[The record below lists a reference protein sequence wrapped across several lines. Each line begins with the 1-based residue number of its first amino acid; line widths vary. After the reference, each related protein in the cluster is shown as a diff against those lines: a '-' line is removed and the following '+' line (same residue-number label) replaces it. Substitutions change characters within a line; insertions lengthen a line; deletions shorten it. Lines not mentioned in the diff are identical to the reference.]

1 MTLELTRANGLPRL
15 AYRVEGSGAPLVL
28 VHGVGGDSSNWDD
41 VVPRLAPKFRVIRMD
56 LRGHGRSGPINAP
69 CRAEDFA
76 RDVTDVMQAAGVDA
90 CRLVGFSLG
99 GQVVQAIALDSPERV
114 QKLVLISTIAGRTE
128 AERSSVASRLAE
140 LQAKGIATIAAGN
153 RDRWFTQEF
162 QRAHPEKVERR
173 VEQLLQ
179 TDPESYQHA
188 YSVFAT
194 TDFANRL
201 EEIRAPTLVI
211 TGENDMGATPRMA
224 RLMHERIKNAEL
236 RILSRLRHSLLI
248 ESPDQIAGLL
258 NGFL

>member
-1 MTLELTRANGLPRL
+1 
-15 AYRVEGSGAPLVL
+15 
-28 VHGVGGDSSNWDD
+28 VHGVGGNSRNWDD

-69 CRAEDFA
+69 CQVGDFA
-76 RDVTDVMQAAGVDA
+76 RDVTDVMQAAGAPA

-114 QKLVLISTIAGRTE
+114 QKLVLISTVAGRTE
-128 AERSSVASRLAE
+128 AEQSSVASRLEE

-153 RDRWFTQEF
+153 RDRWFTQAF

-173 VEQLLQ
+173 VEELLQ
-179 TDPESYQHA
+179 TDPESYRHA
-188 YSVFAT
+188 YTVFAT

-248 ESPDQIAGLL
+248 ESPDQIAELL